1 MAMTNDVLIAAV
13 IGAHGLKGDVKVK
26 TFTATP
32 EALARY
38 RRLHAKDGRVFTNAQ
53 FRPGNADE
61 AVVTFSEVVD
71 RNTAEGLKGLELFV
85 ARDTLPAP
93 DENEFYH
100 ADLIGLSAMD
110 EADRVIGTVKAIH
123 NYGAGDVIEIAR
135 GEGDTVLLPFAR
147 DFVPMVD
154 VANGRVVIAVPEDVE
169 TGEKG
174 NVE

>member
-1 MAMTNDVLIAAV
+1 VRDVLIAAV
-13 IGAHGLKGDVKVK
+13 IGAHGLKGEVKLK
-26 TFTATP
+26 TFTETP

-38 RRLHAKDGRVFTNAQ
+38 RRLHAEDGRVFTIAQ

-61 AVVTFSEVVD
+61 AVATFSEVVN

-85 ARDTLPAP
+85 TRDTLPAP

-100 ADLIGLSAMD
+100 ADLIGLTAMD
-110 EADRVIGTVKAIH
+110 EADRTIGTVKAIH

-135 GEGDTVLLPFAR
+135 GEGDTVMLPFAR
-147 DFVPMVD
+147 EFVPVVD

-169 TGEKG
+169 TGERG